1 MEDNM
6 TFQVKSW
13 YGASVPSVVSHPAVR
28 SLAEKWFQI
37 KTERDPNLAD
47 FWHNADEAFV
57 DNTILLLKGVTD
69 YTYLHHGRSLQQ
81 RIGFSMQGLRLSE
94 LRTKVRSTL
103 MEIYDRSTTE
113 FDLSYFQSF
122 ADFQQDVVLWGRLC
136 LPIRLSSDD
145 DRVGILLYCHPV
157 EDKASIYK
165 TLFENSLTGIVIA
178 APVKNEVGT
187 IVDAWVIAQNEPA
200 SQLTG
205 VYDHATSDLLLRHG
219 RVFARDDIW
228 TYITEGV
235 GQRTTVVTLSDAS
248 HGGTVTIFTELV
260 DEYLVLRMTYVAP
273 TQKTFLID

>member
-1 MEDNM
+1 MP
-6 TFQVKSW
+6 TSSRTW
-13 YGASVPSVVSHPAVR
+13 CSGAGCA
-28 SLAEKWFQI
+28 
-37 KTERDPNLAD
+37 
-47 FWHNADEAFV
+47 
-57 DNTILLLKGVTD
+57 
-69 YTYLHHGRSLQQ
+69 
-81 RIGFSMQGLRLSE
+81 
-94 LRTKVRSTL
+94 
-103 MEIYDRSTTE
+103 
-113 FDLSYFQSF
+113 
-122 ADFQQDVVLWGRLC
+122 C
-136 LPIRLSSDD
+136 PIRLSSDD

-235 GQRTTVVTLSDAS
+235 GQRTTVATLSDAS
-248 HGGTVTIFTELV
+248 ARRHGDDLTPNSWTSISCC
-260 DEYLVLRMTYVAP
+260 A
-273 TQKTFLID
+273 